1 VRDQFR
7 GRPLLAVTLACFLL
21 GSAVMIAFEAPLARL
36 VGVTLLFGFI
46 VSGIFLVADPEFL
59 DRDEE

>member
-7 GRPLLAVTLACFLL
+7 GRPLLVVTLGCFLL
-21 GSAVMIAFEAPLARL
+21 GSAVMIAFEAPLARI
-36 VGVTLLFGFI
+36 VGVALLFGFI
-46 VSGIFLVADPEFL
+46 VAGVFLVADPAFL

>member
-1 VRDQFR
+1 MRDQFR